1 MGESL
6 LLITIITLVVLTI
19 RRARP
24 VILDNPLVIHRPGK
38 YHITLAPQLNGAQ
51 TFIEN
56 IAKQI
61 GDIAQNLPGSE
72 THYFCVHDEKVSPAG
87 EKFYLLAVAS
97 RGGLLYF
104 QAAKP
109 KPLLHD
115 SDSHLKT
122 VSEFSAAVLA
132 QHPLAVEADARSG
145 RLLHD
150 AVLAAAQATHIRV
163 EELAA

>member
-24 VILDNPLVIHRPGK
+24 VILDNPVVINRPGK

-51 TFIEN
+51 TFIEK
-56 IAKQI
+56 IAKKI
-61 GDIAQNLPGSE
+61 GEIPQSLQGGG
-72 THYFCVHDEKVSPAG
+72 TYYFCVYDQKVFPAG

-97 RGGLLYF
+97 RDGMLYF
-104 QAAKP
+104 QAIKP
-109 KPLLHD
+109 QPLLHEN
-115 SDSHLKT
+115 DSHLKI

-132 QHPLAVEADARSG
+132 QHPPAAGDDVQNGRS
-145 RLLHD
+145 LHD
-150 AVLAAAQATHIRV
+150 AVLAAAQAMHIRV
-163 EELAA
+163 EELPA

>member
-6 LLITIITLVVLTI
+6 LLITIITLVVLTF

-24 VILDNPLVIHRPGK
+24 VILDNPVVIHRLGK
-38 YHITLAPQLNGAQ
+38 YHITLAPKLNGAQ

-61 GDIAQNLPGSE
+61 GDISQSLPGSE
-72 THYFCVHDEKVSPAG
+72 AHYFRVYGEKVFPVG

-104 QAAKP
+104 QAIKP

-132 QHPLAVEADARSG
+132 QHPLAVGADARSG

-150 AVLAAAQATHIRV
+150 AVLAVAQAMHIRV
-163 EELAA
+163 EELTA